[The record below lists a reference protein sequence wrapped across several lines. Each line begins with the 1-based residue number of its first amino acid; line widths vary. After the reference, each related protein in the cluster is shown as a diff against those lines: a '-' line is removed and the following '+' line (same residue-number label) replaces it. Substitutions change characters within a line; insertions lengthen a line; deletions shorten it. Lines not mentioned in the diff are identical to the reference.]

1 MRYLGNGRGLRG
13 VWFRL
18 RGFWWFGD
26 GIARGASL
34 AIGFDGEAAFFAA
47 PCELRGEFE
56 DDFRRRWFAVDFREF
71 CGVRGGFGGLVEKNG
86 LESSGD

>member
-13 VWFRL
+13 VWFRQ

-26 GIARGASL
+26 GSARSASL
-34 AIGFDGEAAFFAA
+34 AISFDGEAAFFAA